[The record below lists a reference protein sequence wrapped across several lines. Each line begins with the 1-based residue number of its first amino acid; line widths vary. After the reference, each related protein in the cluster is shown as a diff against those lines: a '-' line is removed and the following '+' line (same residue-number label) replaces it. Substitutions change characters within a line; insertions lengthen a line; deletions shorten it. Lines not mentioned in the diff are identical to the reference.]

1 MASAPESVP
10 LFSMPLPSVTTI
22 QANNFRAIAQDYSE
36 YNIIV
41 VIKREDCIR
50 ALRAAHSMFLLSRTT
65 KAMVIIGLG
74 LIGATLLDQLR
85 GAMDSF
91 TFKKFVQI
99 GVNLVEVGECDV
111 DHISLITLVHAI
123 CEKLSGNYDVPTRD
137 YHVWAQISWSGDKY
151 VVGE

>member
-22 QANNFRAIAQDYSE
+22 QANNVRAIAQDYSE

-85 GAMDSF
+85 GQVLKEEFNIDLRVM
-91 TFKKFVQI
+91 
-99 GVNLVEVGECDV
+99 G
-111 DHISLITLVHAI
+111 ITWF
-123 CEKLSGNYDVPTRD
+123 RD
-137 YHVWAQISWSGDKY
+137 DAL
-151 VVGE
+151 E